1 MPDYPALVST
11 LRTLLLSM
19 PNRYEERGA
28 LDEAISLMEGV
39 VAPDDGEVRYCEQLV
54 QQLGITYGLPG
65 LQQRIFEMLLRER
78 AVAFLAG
85 CKHGASQRE
94 TD

>member
-28 LDEAISLMEGV
+28 LDEAIRLMES
-39 VAPDDGEVRYCEQLV
+39 VATGDGEIRHCEQLV

-78 AVAFLAG
+78 AAAVLAG